1 MSEIIET
8 IEGSFLR
15 QNYQGGF
22 GDAVMDTD
30 DYHERR
36 EAEALRQI
44 ESSTTQTK
52 SQIKQLNQKLQQRR
66 ELINQMNST
75 Q

>member
-36 EAEALRQI
+36 EAEALR
-44 ESSTTQTK
+44 
-52 SQIKQLNQKLQQRR
+52 
-66 ELINQMNST
+66 
-75 Q
+75 